1 MSVNKYQNSKIYKI
15 VSDKTDKIYIGSTTE
30 KYLSNRLAGHVTCY
44 KRYKEGKS
52 KAYVSSFKLLEL
64 ESYEIILIE
73 VFPCNSRAELCAR
86 EYFYIKQYGNITV
99 NETKPTKTEEDIKKH
114 KERIKDAKI
123 NRFYYCECGVYRLN
137 HDWSRHE
144 MGIDHKKAMIKLAR
158 KADYL
163 AEYLNSKKLDEVT
176 ESSDNNKLDEVTN

>member
-30 KYLSNRLAGHVTCY
+30 KYLSNRLAGHVTNY

-73 VFPCNSRAELCAR
+73 VFPCNSKDELNAR
-86 EYFYIKQYGNITV
+86 EYYYIKQINNNTV
-99 NETKPTKTEEDIKKH
+99 NENIPKKTLEEVEIDNQRKKDSRKNH
-114 KERIKDAKI
+114 
-123 NRFYYCECGVYRLN
+123 FYYCKCGVYRLN
-137 HDWSRHE
+137 KGWREHE
-144 MGIDHKKAMIKLAR
+144 ITFQHKKAMIKLQE
-158 KADYL
+158 K
-163 AEYLNSKKLDEVT
+163 AEYLAK
-176 ESSDNNKLDEVTN
+176 SSDSNKLDEVTN

>member
-30 KYLSNRLAGHVTCY
+30 KYLSNRLAGHVTNY

-52 KAYVSSFKLLEL
+52 KNYISSFKLLEL
-64 ESYEIILIE
+64 ESYQIILIE
-73 VFPCNSRAELCAR
+73 AFPCNSKAELCAR
-86 EYFYIKQYGNITV
+86 EYYYIKQYGNITV
-99 NETKPTKTEEDIKKH
+99 NITKPTKTEEDIKKH

-137 HDWSRHE
+137 HAWTQHE
-144 MGIDHKKAMIKLAR
+144 MGIDHKKAMIKLQE
-158 KADYL
+158 K
-163 AEYLNSKKLDEVT
+163 AEYLTK
-176 ESSDNNKLDEVTN
+176 SSDSNKLDEVTN